1 MLKQLLMLSSLVS
14 KPIIFTDHRDP
25 VLTAYLR
32 EISKYKIFP
41 AEEII
46 ELVKEAQNGSLKAR
60 DLVVKSNLRFVVTMA
75 KRWQGRGVPLMDLIS
90 EGNNGLLYAI
100 DKFDIDRG
108 TPFISYAVHWIRQYI
123 YQAIYWTGREIRL
136 PVSQQVKVI
145 QLLKAESE
153 FMKDHARTPSSQEL
167 AELTGIEES
176 DINYLAQF
184 SNKLVSVDDFLGGD
198 SENNQVC
205 DVIPDGEPLLDEGV
219 NKEYLYEELEKILA
233 QLSIREHDI
242 LCMLFGIGR
251 EPMDNKLIGDMFGV
265 GTERI
270 RQIKE
275 GALKKLRTRFGKKI
289 KSLLG

>member
-1 MLKQLLMLSSLVS
+1 MLKQLLILSSLVS
-14 KPIIFTDHRDP
+14 KPIIFTGHRDP

>member
-1 MLKQLLMLSSLVS
+1 MN

-25 VLTAYLR
+25 ILTSYLK
-32 EISKYKIFP
+32 EISKYKIYP

-46 ELVKEAQNGSLKAR
+46 KLIEKAQAGDSEAR
-60 DLVVKSNLRFVVTMA
+60 DLVIKSNLRFVITMA

-90 EGNNGLLYAI
+90 EGNNGLIYAI
-100 DKFDIDRG
+100 DKFDIHRG

-123 YQAIYWTGREIRL
+123 YQAIYWTGKEIRL

-153 FMKDHARTPSSQEL
+153 FTKKYSRSPSSQEL
-167 AELTGIEES
+167 AELTGIDEG
-176 DINYLAQF
+176 DVNYLAQF
-184 SNKLVSVDDFLGGD
+184 SNKLISVDDFLGGD

-205 DVIPDGEPLLDEGV
+205 DVIPDGEPLLDETI
-219 NKEYLYEELEKILA
+219 NKEFLYEELEKILS
-233 QLSIREHDI
+233 QLTIREHDI
-242 LCMLFGIGR
+242 ICMYFGLGR
-251 EPMDNKLIGDMFGV
+251 EPLESKVIGDMFGV

-275 GALKKLRTRFGKKI
+275 IALKKLRTKFGDEI
-289 KSLLG
+289 KSLLK